1 MNVPDERSNT
11 TDFQPNTAQHP
22 AAILRPAQRAD
33 GGVVVDES
41 ERLDLLIVGGGI
53 GGVLCLKYAK
63 AAGLSALL
71 LERRSGVGGIWQDLP
86 AWQDIQF
93 ARQDW
98 TLGSVPIGGEDQA
111 SIRDNIQAWVD
122 RFELSPFIRLNADVT
137 SARPV
142 AGGWEARTNAGVFRS
157 RYLLAA
163 TGGHNRPRI
172 PVERIK
178 SSIQE
183 CHSSGLR
190 DPSVLAAKDV
200 VVVGGGA
207 SAYDL
212 LDLCFEHGANRVR
225 WVYRSLK
232 WMRPTRRP
240 KHAAAE
246 VRRLARQQMLGVSLA
261 TTNSLINRDL
271 QRRYK
276 KAGLQEILPDGTF
289 DLRQHQLIPGRCRM
303 IGNFSRIERYR
314 GEIAALDDKTVR
326 LIDGRSFE
334 GDMLLWGT
342 GYDLDLGFLDIA
354 GLSGLRHLEDLER
367 RCGSLF
373 LSRDAPNLFF
383 LAPAVLETNVST
395 PWAYAHASKSI
406 VSHVRGAHVFD
417 DTPVCG
423 HVNGFDLTR
432 FLARRDRATYR
443 RGLWYPKYL
452 YELFCRSPRVPL
464 PIS

>member
-1 MNVPDERSNT
+1 
-11 TDFQPNTAQHP
+11 
-22 AAILRPAQRAD
+22 
-33 GGVVVDES
+33 VVVDES
-41 ERLDLLIVGGGI
+41 GRLDLLIVGGGI

-63 AAGLSALL
+63 AAGLTALL
-71 LERRSGVGGIWQDLP
+71 LERKSGVGGIWHDLP

-122 RFELSPFIRLNADVT
+122 RFGLSPFIRLNTDVT

-142 AGGWEARTNAGVFRS
+142 ANGWQAQTNGGVYRS
-157 RYLLAA
+157 RYLVAA

-172 PVERIK
+172 PAVERIK
-178 SSIQE
+178 SSIEE

-190 DPSVLAAKDV
+190 DASVLAAKDV

-212 LDLCFEHGANRVR
+212 LDLCFEHGANRVK

-240 KHAAAE
+240 KHAATN
-246 VRRLARQQMLGVSLA
+246 VRSLARQQMLGISLA

-271 QRRYK
+271 HLRYA

-289 DLRQHQLIPGRCRM
+289 DLRRHQLIPGRRRM

-314 GEIAALDDKTVR
+314 GEIAALDGRTVR
-326 LIDGRSFE
+326 LVDGRSFQC
-334 GDMLLWGT
+334 DMLLWGT
-342 GYDLDLGFLDIA
+342 GYILDLGFLDVE
-354 GLSGLRHLEDLER
+354 GLSGLSQLEDLER

-383 LAPAVLETNVST
+383 LAPAVLEANVST

-406 VSHVRGAHVFD
+406 VSHIRGANVFD

-423 HVNGFDLTR
+423 HMNGFDLAR
-432 FLARRDRATYR
+432 FLARRDRASYP
-443 RGLWYPKYL
+443 RGLWYTKYL
-452 YELFCRSPRVPL
+452 YELFCRSRHVPM
-464 PIS
+464 PVP